1 MASVLG
7 VANWLVDGPRNVVA
21 NVDALSDSL
30 KLAQRINEIF
40 KPFIDLF
47 PLRQMCK
54 AFSAITDFVS
64 ARKCID
70 RIGDILS
77 GSRALIPNL
86 LKIASKC
93 AYLVGDIASTARW
106 LSSIHILG
114 AWVKNSTAQ
123 LVTWGKEFNVLKG
136 IGDVSCIT
144 GALLDIA
151 DTIRQMVYEAAHMEL
166 FTSARH
172 RMSVFAGRVL
182 DLAYDITKVAAAVF
196 YNIPGVPILLTTVSL
211 ALGNI
216 LSLTKFFVK
225 KHCPYIPAPL
235 VGGGEG
241 EVAEV
246 GDDRWPPGGGE
257 GAVAVAA
264 RSSNDRRPP
273 GGGEVLAAAAAAATP
288 PNDGCVCRSCL
299 GC

>member
-1 MASVLG
+1 MHRP
-7 VANWLVDGPRNVVA
+7 NWRY
-21 NVDALSDSL
+21 
-30 KLAQRINEIF
+30 
-40 KPFIDLF
+40 
-47 PLRQMCK
+47 
-54 AFSAITDFVS
+54 
-64 ARKCID
+64 
-70 RIGDILS
+70 LS

-257 GAVAVAA
+257 GAVAGRGGCLVQ
-264 RSSNDRRPP
+264 RSTASRWWRSPCCCCCRGNPAQRRMC
-273 GGGEVLAAAAAAATP
+273 L
-288 PNDGCVCRSCL
+288 RSCL